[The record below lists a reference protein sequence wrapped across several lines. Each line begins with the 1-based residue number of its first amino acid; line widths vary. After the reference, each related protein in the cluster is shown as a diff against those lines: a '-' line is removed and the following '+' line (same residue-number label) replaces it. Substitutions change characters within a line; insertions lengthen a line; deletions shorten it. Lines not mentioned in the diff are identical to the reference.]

1 VVAVLPEP
9 TPYRSPLFD
18 LLAQRSDLDLI
29 VVYAAEAIARNR
41 WRQSIGH
48 PHVILRGLR
57 LPGAHLLL
65 RHDYPVT
72 PGIFTRLARARPD
85 CAVITGWST
94 FASQAAIAWCCARHV
109 PFVLQVESHDY
120 GPRSRWRRLVKGLV
134 VPRIVRRAGSMLVTG
149 ALARRSLIAR
159 GADPA
164 RIRVFANTVDVR
176 RFAAEAERRREHR
189 AELRGRLGLASSDV
203 AVLSV
208 ARLAPE
214 KGLDTL
220 LRAAA
225 ATSLEHIRVVIA
237 GTGPERQRLE
247 ALGGELGLDAVFL
260 GHLDREALTD
270 AYAACDVFALLSRH
284 EPWAVVVN
292 EAAACGLPLV
302 LSDRVGAA
310 YDLLEDGVNGV
321 LVPAD
326 DVTAASKAL
335 VRLVGDPDFRRRAGE
350 RSAEIAAG
358 WGYEPSVEAF
368 MAAVREAVG
377 SKATAR

>member
-1 VVAVLPEP
+1 VVAILPEP

-18 LLAQRSDLDLI
+18 LLAQRSDLDLT
-29 VVYAAEAIARNR
+29 VLYAAEAIAQNR
-41 WRQSIGH
+41 WQQSVGH

-57 LPGAHLLL
+57 LPGAHRLL
-65 RHDYPVT
+65 RHDYPIT
-72 PGIFTRLARARPD
+72 PGIFAQLARLRPD

-94 FASQAAIAWCCARHV
+94 FPSQAAILWCRARRV

-134 VPRIVRRAGSMLVTG
+134 VPRIVRPAASVLVTG
-149 ALARRSLIAR
+149 SLARRSLIAR
-159 GADPA
+159 GANPT
-164 RIRVFANTVDVR
+164 RIRVFANTVDVQ
-176 RFAAEAERRREHR
+176 RFAAETAARREHR
-189 AELRGRLGLASSDV
+189 DELRDRLGLAPSDV

-208 ARLAPE
+208 ARVAPE

-220 LRAAA
+220 LRAATGLA
-225 ATSLEHIRVVIA
+225 HVRVVIA
-237 GTGPERQRLE
+237 GAGPERQHLE
-247 ALGGELGLDAVFL
+247 DLAQALGLRPVFL
-260 GHLDREALTD
+260 GHLDRDAVID

-310 YDLLEDGVNGV
+310 HDLLEDGANGV

-326 DVTAASKAL
+326 DVMAAAKAL
-335 VRLVGDPDFRRRAGE
+335 SHFASDPDARRRAGE
-350 RSAEIAAG
+350 RSAAIASS
-358 WGYEPSVEAF
+358 WGYEPSVDAF
-368 MAAVREAVG
+368 VTAVREAVG
-377 SKATAR
+377 SQPPAR